1 MSDAWERWLEASL
14 SGLEEANLLRELA
27 PLEPESAVNVRA
39 EGRPITLFSSNDY
52 LGYSH
57 HPVLRR
63 RVAETVQEDGMG
75 PRGSPLICGYTTEHE
90 ALEDA
95 LSELE
100 GTEETL
106 LFPTGFAAN
115 LAVMTSFANDGT
127 AIFSDALNHAS
138 IIDGCRL
145 ARRGGATL
153 EVYDH
158 ADPSSL
164 RSKLEASSAERKVI
178 VTDSVFSM
186 DGDLAPLDA
195 LAALA
200 ERHDALLVI
209 DEAHGT
215 LVYGERGAGV
225 SEHFGVGDRVDINI
239 GTLSKAIGSMG
250 GFVSTSERWKE
261 WILNR
266 GRSYIYSTAP
276 ALAVVAACRASLDI
290 HRREAEPGRRLWR
303 HVERLEEALGA
314 ELASPIVPIILGRE
328 ERALEVSEGLLE
340 RGIHAT
346 AIRPPTVPEGSS
358 RIRVTLSA
366 AHEASDIEH
375 LVDALGE
382 LGVHSTVANGSA
394 DR

>member
-1 MSDAWERWLEASL
+1 
-14 SGLEEANLLRELA
+14 
-27 PLEPESAVNVRA
+27 
-39 EGRPITLFSSNDY
+39 
-52 LGYSH
+52 
-57 HPVLRR
+57 
-63 RVAETVQEDGMG
+63 
-75 PRGSPLICGYTTEHE
+75 
-90 ALEDA
+90 
-95 LSELE
+95 
-100 GTEETL
+100 
-106 LFPTGFAAN
+106 
-115 LAVMTSFANDGT
+115 MTSFADEGT

-164 RSKLEASSAERKVI
+164 GSKLEASSAERKVI

-195 LAALA
+195 LAGLA

-225 SEHFGVGDRVDINI
+225 SEHFGVGDRIDINI

-290 HRREAEPGRRLWR
+290 HRQEPEAGRRLWR

-314 ELASPIVPIILGRE
+314 DLASPIVPIILGRE

-375 LVDALGE
+375 LVEALSD
-382 LGVHSTVANGSA
+382 LGVYSTVANGSA